1 MKTNVNEKKKNT
13 NNSFLTRSSNAPSFR
28 ISSMRSNR
36 KAPVPLFS
44 KNNNINSNN
53 TNNIYNNNNNNE
65 ENNNNI
71 NVGQKTFTFN
81 NGIIFT
87 SEFNSGNMKEC
98 KQINDNEY
106 SILIALDCEGKTLSN
121 SISNYR
127 IWFYFAVKSLKEKNI
142 YITIENMNN
151 FYKIFKNG
159 YKIAYNELDIGV
171 TPTQFQNSYTEGEEN
186 NWKRL
191 DNEYN
196 VSLDE
201 KTNLLSIKFNYN
213 LPEDRYVLFAFCF
226 PWSYEKNEAYL
237 KYIKD
242 NYMNKINNDT
252 NESIYYSDEILT
264 LSKEKRNVHLLTISS
279 KKNIDLTKNEQYLA
293 GLFPYKNACNLP
305 MHDKHI
311 IFITAR
317 VHPGETPGTLIFNG
331 ILKTLINTDN
341 PLNKILLDN
350 FIFKLIPIINVDGVS
365 NGYFRLDQDGFNLNR
380 LYLNPNQKSNPENFA
395 ITKLFYFYSS
405 KFKVRYYFDLH
416 ADMNARGVYT
426 FGNALRSFEDH
437 VENVLFSF
445 IFKINCQ
452 HVDFSH
458 CIFTERSMGTKS
470 KNELAGKEATS
481 RVQFYQRTGLIHTYT
496 VESSYFK
503 GIFNKDNMENENAN
517 IYMINDFEKTGNDLL
532 KSILDYEEI
541 LLSDNLLRSDYQT
554 IAKCRTHIA
563 QIVKFNEERFRYNFS
578 LRDFINNIEEQRKW
592 MSIKQIN
599 EIREK
604 CQMKR
609 RKTAN
614 NEKIKNR
621 IKKTISN
628 NKLNRNKTMNSNNT
642 KNVYIDFKINNNKT
656 NSSSFRNNNDIFILP
671 IKKKNPSVKDYH
683 FHSIAFKGLNKKNN
697 NYDILSH
704 KPIKKLLEPIKNI

>member
-1 MKTNVNEKKKNT
+1 MKTNVNPKQKNT
-13 NNSFLTRSSNAPSFR
+13 NNSFLTRSSNAPPLS
-28 ISSMRSNR
+28 INSMRSNR

-121 SISNYR
+121 SISNYK

-159 YKIAYNELDIGV
+159 YKIAYYELDVGV
-171 TPTQFQNSYTEGEEN
+171 TPAQFQNSYAEGEEN

-201 KTNLLSIKFNYN
+201 KTNLLSIKYNYN

-279 KKNIDLTKNEQYLA
+279 KKNIDLTKNEQYFA
-293 GLFPYKNACNLP
+293 GLFPYKNGCNLP
-305 MHDKHI
+305 IHDKHI

-317 VHPGETPGTLIFNG
+317 VHP
-331 ILKTLINTDN
+331 
-341 PLNKILLDN
+341 
-350 FIFKLIPIINVDGVS
+350 
-365 NGYFRLDQDGFNLNR
+365 
-380 LYLNPNQKSNPENFA
+380 
-395 ITKLFYFYSS
+395 
-405 KFKVRYYFDLH
+405 
-416 ADMNARGVYT
+416 
-426 FGNALRSFEDH
+426 
-437 VENVLFSF
+437 
-445 IFKINCQ
+445 
-452 HVDFSH
+452 
-458 CIFTERSMGTKS
+458 
-470 KNELAGKEATS
+470 
-481 RVQFYQRTGLIHTYT
+481 
-496 VESSYFK
+496 
-503 GIFNKDNMENENAN
+503 
-517 IYMINDFEKTGNDLL
+517 
-532 KSILDYEEI
+532 
-541 LLSDNLLRSDYQT
+541 
-554 IAKCRTHIA
+554 
-563 QIVKFNEERFRYNFS
+563 
-578 LRDFINNIEEQRKW
+578 
-592 MSIKQIN
+592 
-599 EIREK
+599 
-604 CQMKR
+604 
-609 RKTAN
+609 
-614 NEKIKNR
+614 
-621 IKKTISN
+621 
-628 NKLNRNKTMNSNNT
+628 
-642 KNVYIDFKINNNKT
+642 
-656 NSSSFRNNNDIFILP
+656 
-671 IKKKNPSVKDYH
+671 
-683 FHSIAFKGLNKKNN
+683 
-697 NYDILSH
+697 
-704 KPIKKLLEPIKNI
+704 